1 MSRLRKVDR
10 AILALNEPLDS
21 QDQELV
27 IELLQKQNNE
37 NHLLY
42 RKVMVLAIVVEILPL
57 THAAKSANSA
67 LVVMLS
73 ILSSVLL
80 VASAWYGNRFGHVKW
95 LDRGNGAVVT
105 VTAWILWKK
114 ALRWQGV
121 FVLVLVANLA
131 TVIMLR
137 QWHRSVGEGVQDLH
151 HLRYKFKSV

>member
-27 IELLQKQNNE
+27 IELLRAQNNE
-37 NHLLY
+37 SHILY

-57 THAAKSANSA
+57 AHAAKSANSA

-80 VASAWYGNRFGHVKW
+80 VASAWYGNRFKHVKW
-95 LDRGNGAVVT
+95 LDGGNSVVVAAT
-105 VTAWILWKK
+105 VLILWKK
-114 ALRWQGV
+114 AVGWQAV
-121 FVLVLVANLA
+121 FALVLLANLA
-131 TVIMLR
+131 TVFLLR
-137 QWHRSVGEGVQDLH
+137 KWHTSVGDDVQRLQ
-151 HLRYKFKSV
+151 HLRYKFKNV